1 MHSLGY
7 RNMSSDDVEKLISE
21 VDLNKD
27 SVVEFSE
34 FLRVRYIYNLR

>member
-1 MHSLGY
+1 
-7 RNMSSDDVEKLISE
+7 MSSDDVEKLISE